1 MTLRWSAR
9 HRGVYSPLFLLF
21 LLPCFNLI
29 TVLYKEVYVVE
40 SVFKAMLLVSVYLK
54 MLALACSE
62 VCHGLIGQVY
72 LHLCLVVLVDA
83 GKEFLKEFLAHHYR
97 QHKIVEFVVLVDVG
111 KERAD
116 DHTESGSGMKM

>member
-1 MTLRWSAR
+1 
-9 HRGVYSPLFLLF
+9 
-21 LLPCFNLI
+21 
-29 TVLYKEVYVVE
+29 
-40 SVFKAMLLVSVYLK
+40 MLLVSVYLK

-97 QHKIVEFVVLVDVG
+97 QHKIIELDRKSVV
-111 KERAD
+111 
-116 DHTESGSGMKM
+116 